1 MTRSLIF
8 KLLLLS
14 PLVAA
19 LGAQSAQ
26 ARTISLNCKLTNAP
40 PQGAPIYG
48 SPLPAKFFFLISVPA
63 IPDKAATPTTKA
75 GSTVSTLVLPAGTHI
90 DVTASRLKAQSKNVP
105 VKVTRPFTTKAELK
119 AGSPAQLARDV
130 ALDGPCTAV
139 ATL

>member
-1 MTRSLIF
+1 MARSLIF

-26 ARTISLNCKLTNAP
+26 ARTISLNCKLTGAP
-40 PQGAPIYG
+40 YQGAPIYG

-63 IPDKAATPTTKA
+63 IHDQPALPAGKGGATVNP
-75 GSTVSTLVLPAGTHI
+75 LVLPAGTHI
-90 DVTASRLKAQSKNVP
+90 DVTASRLKAARNVP
-105 VKVTRPFTTKAELK
+105 VKVTIPFTTKAELK
-119 AGSPAQLARDV
+119 AGFPAQLARDV
-130 ALDGPCTAV
+130 TLEGPCTAV